1 RPAPSNAAVPAHRR
15 LLGDRDA
22 GAFGFRHHG
31 LALDDRRHGA
41 AAHRSRGHALARRCR
56 RPRRG
61 RRCAAAGRHG
71 AGRHCRRC
79 RCRCR
84 CGCGCGCGCR
94 CRANACSRTG
104 ARAMNLRN
112 SREHW
117 GHVSQAFHWLIVL
130 LILVLAIVGLT
141 MGELPRTPK
150 YFWVYTAH
158 KSLGITVL
166 ALMLARL
173 GWRLYAGAPAPVAGT
188 PGWQVAIA
196 NLTHWLLY
204 ALVLAMPLSGWLY
217 DSACGLR
224 PVR

>member
-1 RPAPSNAAVPAHRR
+1 MS
-15 LLGDRDA
+15 
-22 GAFGFRHHG
+22 
-31 LALDDRRHGA
+31 
-41 AAHRSRGHALARRCR
+41 
-56 RPRRG
+56 
-61 RRCAAAGRHG
+61 
-71 AGRHCRRC
+71 
-79 RCRCR
+79 
-84 CGCGCGCGCR
+84 
-94 CRANACSRTG
+94 
-104 ARAMNLRN
+104 LRN

-117 GHVSQAFHWLIVL
+117 GAVSQAFHWLIVL

-188 PGWQVAIA
+188 PGWQAAIA

-204 ALVLAMPLSGWLY
+204 AVALAMPVSGWLY
-217 DSACGLR
+217 DSASGLR
-224 PVR
+224 PFRFFGQFDMPKLVAPNEWLADLTREAHGLLFWVLVLLVAAHAGAAFYHHIFQRDDTLLRMLPRRGARPAPPRNTDHVQ